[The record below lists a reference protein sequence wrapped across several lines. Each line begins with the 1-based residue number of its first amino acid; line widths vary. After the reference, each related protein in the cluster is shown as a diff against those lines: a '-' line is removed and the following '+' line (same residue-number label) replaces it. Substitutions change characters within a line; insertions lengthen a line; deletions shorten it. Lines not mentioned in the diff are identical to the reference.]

1 MPTKDST
8 VRGVRIKNDAIS
20 AIEQRAKRRKWTF
33 NRWMNW
39 AISVGLRSHRGI
51 ENESKEAK

>member
-8 VRGVRIKNDAIS
+8 VRGVRVLDKDIKQIMGKAN
-20 AIEQRAKRRKWTF
+20 RRGWTF

-39 AISVGLRSHRGI
+39 AVAQGLRKH
-51 ENESKEAK
+51 SK